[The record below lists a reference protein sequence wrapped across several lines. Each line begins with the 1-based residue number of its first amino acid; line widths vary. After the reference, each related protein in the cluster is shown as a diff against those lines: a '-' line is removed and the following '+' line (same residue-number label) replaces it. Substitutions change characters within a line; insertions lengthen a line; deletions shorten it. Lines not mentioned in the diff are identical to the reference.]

1 MSDRRVPGTSDSPRR
16 GERRGPP
23 AGNRPPGPPADPTE
37 DLTPKQ
43 RQLYE
48 AWTDFGYRLV
58 QVLQDLQEDEYLIVN
73 LKGSNRFVQFAG
85 QGAHGMR
92 VETVSNYYLPENEQ
106 LGEVQHDVMLKLGW
120 NAPCNLPDEFGHEP
134 VGSPNYYLDVPR
146 PLDFDRIAA
155 LTVSTLLG
163 PLDADHPL
171 DLEYGSFAESGEGIR
186 WPTLGLRRAPN

>member
-23 AGNRPPGPPADPTE
+23 AGNRPPGPPADPAE

-92 VETVSNYYLPENEQ
+92 METVSNYYLPETEQ

-155 LTVSTLLG
+155 LAVSTLLG

-186 WPTLGLRRAPN
+186 WPTLGLRQAPS